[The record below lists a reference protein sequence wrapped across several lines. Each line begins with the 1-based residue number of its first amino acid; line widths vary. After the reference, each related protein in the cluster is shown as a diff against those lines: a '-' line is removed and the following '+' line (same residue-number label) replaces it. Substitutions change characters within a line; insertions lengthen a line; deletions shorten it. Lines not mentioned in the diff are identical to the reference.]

1 MIGTGLRHT
10 IGVSDP
16 NKGGLPMPIYYSCR
30 YCGDYLGKVDQPI
43 EEERLGFH
51 ILSPSERDSVI
62 SREHNGD
69 THVHVVCEHCQ
80 EVIDRDPETILNPT
94 IHH

>member
-62 SREHNGD
+62 SGS
-69 THVHVVCEHCQ
+69 
-80 EVIDRDPETILNPT
+80 IMG
-94 IHH
+94 IHMYMWFVNIAKR